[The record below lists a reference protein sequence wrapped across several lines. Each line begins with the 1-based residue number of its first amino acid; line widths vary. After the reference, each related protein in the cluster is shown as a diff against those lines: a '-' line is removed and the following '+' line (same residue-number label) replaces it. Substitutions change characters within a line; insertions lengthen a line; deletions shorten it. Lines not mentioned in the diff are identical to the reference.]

1 MGYRPERSEFSRAR
15 CACKDGWHHPD
26 DSSVNREGDA
36 KRLSSQ
42 PVRRQRARASPPR
55 TIAVFLLAKFVAS
68 TRCHCTVRLESVAK
82 TTICPSKNAN
92 TTIEP
97 SSERPSHPALAVQ
110 IKSRLA
116 DGARS

>member
-1 MGYRPERSEFSRAR
+1 MGAR
-15 CACKDGWHHPD
+15 GD
-26 DSSVNREGDA
+26 DQTRQGD
-36 KRLSSQ
+36 SQ
-42 PVRRQRARASPPR
+42 HSWTGVGSGAN
-55 TIAVFLLAKFVAS
+55 AVLALVLAKFVAA

-82 TTICPSKNAN
+82 TTLCPSKNAN

-97 SSERPSHPALAVQ
+97 SSERPSHPVLAVQ